1 MDRATHDERMRRLQ
15 QLAYGA
21 TSSDADRAAAIAE
34 LEAIRLEQAG
44 GRPRAADA
52 PTAPAPPRPRGV
64 ESSVR
69 PEGDA
74 SDPGPAMLLRWA
86 IAAGA
91 AAALL
96 IGVAVGWQAGAR
108 VDADGPTPAVVS
120 TTSEL
125 DASRI
130 PIGDTAVPRLYEVEP
145 SPADMPQD
153 AYPRDSIAPTEY
165 RLLRSRPDGVSLYV
179 ARLHGGTAVCAVVT
193 QPGEF
198 TASSCTHDGMFP
210 RAGLWVEVFVEGDI
224 GLVRGAIRPDGG
236 VELSP
241 SGYVPGPLPTVDG

>member
-21 TSSDADRAAAIAE
+21 ASSDTERAAAIAE
-34 LEAIRLEQAG
+34 LEAIRREQAS
-44 GRPRAADA
+44 GRPGAADT
-52 PTAPAPPRPRGV
+52 PTAAAPPRPRGV
-64 ESSVR
+64 EASVR
-69 PEGDA
+69 PDGDT
-74 SDPGPAMLLRWA
+74 SDPGPARLPRWA

-96 IGVAVGWQAGAR
+96 IGIAMGWQAGAR
-108 VDADGPTPAVVS
+108 LDADGPAPSVVS
-120 TTSEL
+120 STSEP
-125 DASRI
+125 DASMI
-130 PIGDTAVPRLYEVEP
+130 PIGDTAVPRLYEAEP

-179 ARLHGGTAVCAVVT
+179 ARLHGGTTVCAVVT

-198 TASSCTHDGMFP
+198 TSSSCTHDGMFP

-224 GLVRGAIRPDGG
+224 GLVRGAIRPDGR

-241 SGYVPGPLPTVDG
+241 AGYVPGPLPTVDG

>member
-1 MDRATHDERMRRLQ
+1 MDQATHDERTRRLQ

-21 TSSDADRAAAIAE
+21 ASSEDDRAAAIAE
-34 LEAIRLEQAG
+34 LEAIRREQAG

-52 PTAPAPPRPRGV
+52 PTAPALPRPRGV

-69 PEGDA
+69 PEGGP
-74 SDPGPAMLLRWA
+74 SDPGPAFLLKWA

-108 VDADGPTPAVVS
+108 VDADGPTPAVDS

-125 DASRI
+125 DAYMV
-130 PIGDTAVPRLYEVEP
+130 PIGDTAVPRLFEAEP

-165 RLLRSRPDGVSLYV
+165 RLLRSRPDGVSLFV
-179 ARLHGGTAVCAVVT
+179 ARLHGGTAVCAVVM

-241 SGYVPGPLPTVDG
+241 AGYVAGPLPTVDG